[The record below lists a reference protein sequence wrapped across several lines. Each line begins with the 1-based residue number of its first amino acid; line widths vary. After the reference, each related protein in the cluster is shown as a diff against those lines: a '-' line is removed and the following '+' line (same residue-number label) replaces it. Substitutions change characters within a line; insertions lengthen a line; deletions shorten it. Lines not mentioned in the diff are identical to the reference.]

1 MLAGM
6 TSLLAYSTGWT
17 VAGVILI
24 IPWILLVVYA
34 LVDLFRNSGYS
45 AGGTIGWVVAILVFP
60 YIGSISYVV
69 LRGTKKMRSRGM

>member
-1 MLAGM
+1 MLARM

-45 AGGTIGWVVAILVFP
+45 TGGKIAWVVAILLFP
-60 YIGSISYVV
+60 YLGSIVYVV

>member
-1 MLAGM
+1 MLARM

-17 VAGVILI
+17 IAGVILI

-45 AGGTIGWVVAILVFP
+45 AGGKIAWVVAILLFP
-60 YIGSISYVV
+60 YIGSITYVV
-69 LRGTKKMRSRGM
+69 LRGTNKMRSRGM

>member
-6 TSLLAYSTGWT
+6 TSLLAYSTSWT

-24 IPWILLVVYA
+24 IPWLLLVVYA
-34 LVDLFRNSGYS
+34 LYDLFRSSGYS
-45 AGGTIGWVVAILVFP
+45 AGGKTAWLVAILLFP

>member
-1 MLAGM
+1 MLARM

-17 VAGVILI
+17 IAGVILI

-45 AGGTIGWVVAILVFP
+45 AGGKIAWVVAILLFP
-60 YIGSISYVV
+60 YIGSITYVV

>member
-1 MLAGM
+1 MLAVM
-6 TSLLAYSTGWT
+6 TALLAYSTNWT

-24 IPWILLVVYA
+24 IPWLLLVVYA
-34 LVDLFRNSGYS
+34 LYDLFRNSGYS
-45 AGGTIGWVVAILVFP
+45 GGAKFGWLVAILVFP